1 MKYYGVIE
9 YIGTGYHGFQ
19 KQEGLPTVQQCLEQA
34 IKKVTGEEVM
44 VEASGRTDA
53 GVHALGQMVSFA
65 LANEKQAYALMR
77 SLNFFLPKD
86 IQFLKLQKI
95 DDAFHARFSAK
106 RKTYMYVFYVS
117 KTARPFL
124 ENRALQIPK
133 DINIQ
138 AMQQACACLVGTKDW
153 GAFVAQ
159 NSGKTDF
166 VRTIYEAHIEN
177 LAENMYAFVVTG
189 NGFLYNMVRIL
200 MGTLLQVG
208 KGKLTVQD
216 LENVI
221 KQKKRTLAG
230 ETVPPYGLYLKN
242 VVYEGLDEKA

>member
-53 GVHALGQMVSFA
+53 GVHALGQVVSFA

-106 RKTYMYVFYVS
+106 RKTYRLDDVPEVF
-117 KTARPFL
+117 
-124 ENRALQIPK
+124 
-133 DINIQ
+133 
-138 AMQQACACLVGTKDW
+138 
-153 GAFVAQ
+153 
-159 NSGKTDF
+159 
-166 VRTIYEAHIEN
+166 
-177 LAENMYAFVVTG
+177 
-189 NGFLYNMVRIL
+189 
-200 MGTLLQVG
+200 
-208 KGKLTVQD
+208 
-216 LENVI
+216 
-221 KQKKRTLAG
+221 
-230 ETVPPYGLYLKN
+230 
-242 VVYEGLDEKA
+242 